1 MSRMAAVSGQGRRFL
16 AVLAWALTAS
26 VAQAGPDICG
36 CWTPQ
41 PGQIVNMEKQLRGG
55 GQLRGKL
62 EDYGRYYAGG
72 INGNR
77 KFIRAQLLPLA
88 PGEASSIHVVTGR
101 KMTPLQA
108 EGCIGGYDILIARLL
123 YVACAAP
130 GAWTPTKD
138 QIAAPEQNVTM
149 PAGAAPAALF
159 LRNYAGVTEQGRR
172 VIQAVYVRDDNPGII
187 IASEAE
193 LPTFSEGG
201 CMVVKLRYDP
211 ATGQTL
217 ESNCAEGG

>member
-1 MSRMAAVSGQGRRFL
+1 MAAFSRQGRAFL
-16 AVLAWALTAS
+16 AAVALALAAS

-36 CWTPQ
+36 CWTPEA
-41 PGQIVNMEKQLRGG
+41 GQIANMEKQLREGG
-55 GQLRGKL
+55 EVRGKL

-72 INGNR
+72 INGDR

-88 PGEASSIHVVTGR
+88 PGEASAIHVVTGR

-108 EGCIGGYDILIARLL
+108 QGCIGGYDVLIARIL

-130 GAWTPTKD
+130 GAWLPTK
-138 QIAAPEQNVTM
+138 EQVALLEQRAEL
-149 PAGAAPAALF
+149 PAGAASMDLF
-159 LRNYAGVTEQGRR
+159 LRSYAGVTEQGHR
-172 VIQAVYVRDDNPGII
+172 VIQAVYVRDDNPGIV

>member
-1 MSRMAAVSGQGRRFL
+1 MADFSRPARAFL
-16 AVLAWALTAS
+16 AATIWILAAS
-26 VAQAGPDICG
+26 GANAGPDICG

-41 PGQIVNMEKQLRGG
+41 AGQIANMEKQLREGG
-55 GQLRGKL
+55 EVRGKL

-72 INGNR
+72 INGGR

-88 PGEASSIHVVTGR
+88 PGEGSAVHVVAGH
-101 KMTPLQA
+101 KMAPLQA
-108 EGCIGGYDILIARLL
+108 EGCIGGYDVLIARIL

-130 GAWTPTKD
+130 GAWVPTKD
-138 QIAAPEQNVTM
+138 QVAVLEQRAEL
-149 PAGAAPAALF
+149 PPGAASMDLF
-159 LRNYAGVTEQGRR
+159 LRSYAGVTDQGRR
-172 VIQAVYVRDDNPGII
+172 IIQAVYVRDDNPGIV

-211 ATGQTL
+211 ATGRTL